1 VDRAGF
7 MSELKDRTTEP
18 AVGAARAAEET
29 GTTIV
34 RVEVRS
40 TRIAVT
46 RPHQMAIGTT
56 TFQENVVVKLTAADG
71 TIGYGE
77 APHMVGHSQRGETP
91 DTVRVVLR
99 RKLIPAALGRDAMS
113 QEGLSQALAK
123 AVPGNLR
130 AKGALV
136 MAAYDLA
143 GRSLG
148 TPVYNLLGGC
158 VRDRIPL
165 SWSLPIVDT
174 DAVVEEGLRM
184 VERGWRILKVK
195 IGRPEPL
202 DDAAVVLALREA
214 VGDGV
219 DIRADAN
226 QAYDAKT
233 AISVIRRMEEASP
246 GFIEQPVHRDDVEG
260 MAEVRAAVGVPVMA
274 DEGAETPEDV
284 VALWRARAADSISI
298 YVIGPGGL
306 DRSKRM
312 ASIAEAC
319 RLRAYVG
326 GALESA
332 IGASAGLHLAASSP
346 SIDLGCEMSGQYLLT
361 DDLATKPIPM
371 EDGALLVP
379 QGPGLGISVDEEK
392 LNRYGEG
399 DSEFFE
405 IS

>member
-1 VDRAGF
+1 
-7 MSELKDRTTEP
+7 MSEVAEHPAVARTTDEL
-18 AVGAARAAEET
+18 R
-29 GTTIV
+29 IV

-40 TRIAVT
+40 TRIGVT

-56 TFQENVVVKLTAADG
+56 TFQENVVVKLVAEDG

-91 DTVRVVLR
+91 ATVRVVLR
-99 RKLIPAALGRDAMS
+99 HKLIPVVLGFDAMS
-113 QEGLSQALAK
+113 REGLSRALAA

-143 GRSLG
+143 GRALG
-148 TPVYNLLGGC
+148 TPVYNLLGGL
-158 VRDRIPL
+158 VRDRVPL

-174 DAVVEEGLRM
+174 KAVVEEGARM

-195 IGRPEPL
+195 IGRPDPL
-202 DDAAVVLALREA
+202 DDAAVVLALRKG
-214 VGDGV
+214 VGDGIE
-219 DIRADAN
+219 IRADAN
-226 QAYDAKT
+226 QAYDPKT
-233 AISVIRRMEEASP
+233 AIRVIRRMEEANV
-246 GFIEQPVHRDDVEG
+246 GFVEQPVHRDDLEG
-260 MAEVRAAVGVPVMA
+260 MAEVRRQVGPPIMA
-274 DEGAETPEDV
+274 DESAETPEDV
-284 VALWRARAADSISI
+284 VAIWRARAADSVSI

-319 RLRAYVG
+319 RLRGYVG

-346 SIDLGCEMSGQYLLT
+346 AIDLGCEMSGRYLLL
-361 DDLATKPIPM
+361 DDLAEPISM

-379 QGPGLGISVDEEK
+379 RGPGLGVTVDDERLE
-392 LNRYGEG
+392 RYREG
-399 DSEFFE
+399 DVEHFE
-405 IS
+405 VS